1 MIHYKLEHLKIKLN
15 VKIVININML
25 MELLV
30 LIYNNGERI
39 NLYLFSKSF

>member
-1 MIHYKLEHLKIKLN
+1 MIHYKLELSKIKLN

-39 NLYLFSKSF
+39 NLY